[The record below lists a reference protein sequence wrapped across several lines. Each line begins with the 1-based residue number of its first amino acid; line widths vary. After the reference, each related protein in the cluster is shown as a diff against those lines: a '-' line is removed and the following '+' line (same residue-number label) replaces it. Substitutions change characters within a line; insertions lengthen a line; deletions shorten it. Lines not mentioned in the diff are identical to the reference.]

1 MVIRLERMRTSIAWW
16 RHVPFSLVI
25 LLLLAFGSLVV
36 NPLLKLDPTTTNI
49 AHQYAEPSKQHL
61 LGTDGAGRDVFARV
75 MAAAQVDL
83 GIAFAASLA
92 SVIVGTLLGAIAGY
106 AGGRW
111 ERVLLHV
118 FDIWQAIPGMLLGLL
133 TLAVTGPGIVPLISV
148 IAVINIPV
156 YARMVRSE
164 MAPLRHAPLV
174 EAARLSHVSEAKIL
188 LVYLLPRTLT
198 SAIAYLPVQ
207 AGFSVA
213 MAAGFGFIGLGVK
226 PPAAE
231 WGAMISE
238 GIADMLFFGAWW
250 IPLAPGAMLALTV
263 FLFYRVGHW
272 LAKKVGNGVGGAV

>member
-1 MVIRLERMRTSIAWW
+1 MAMLLERMRTYTVWW
-16 RHVPFSLVI
+16 RRIPFSLVM
-25 LLLLAFGSLVV
+25 LLLLVFGSLVI
-36 NPLLKLDPTTTNI
+36 NPLLKLDPNTTNI
-49 AHQYAEPSKQHL
+49 AHQYAEPSKQHFF
-61 LGTDGAGRDVFARV
+61 GTDASGRDLFARV
-75 MAAAQVDL
+75 MDAAKVDL
-83 GIAFAASLA
+83 GIALAASLA
-92 SVIVGTLLGAIAGY
+92 SLVVGTLLGAIAGY
-106 AGGRW
+106 VGGRW
-111 ERVLLHV
+111 ERIFLHV

-133 TLAVTGPGIVPLISV
+133 TLAVTGPGIVQLISV

-174 EAARLSHVSEAKIL
+174 EAARLSHVPEAKIL

-213 MAAGFGFIGLGVK
+213 MAAGFGFIGLAVR
-226 PPAAE
+226 PPTAE

-238 GIADMLFFGAWW
+238 GIADMLFFGTWW

-263 FLFYRVGHW
+263 FLFYRVGQW
-272 LAKKVGNGVGGAV
+272 LTKKVGDGVGNAF

>member
-1 MVIRLERMRTSIAWW
+1 MAVLLERVRQCVSWW
-16 RHVPFSLVI
+16 RRIPFALLM
-25 LLLLAFGSLVV
+25 LLLLVVGSWVV
-36 NPLLKLDPTTTNI
+36 NPLLKLDPNTTNI
-49 AHQYAEPSKQHL
+49 SDQYAEPSKRYFF
-61 LGTDGAGRDVFARV
+61 GTDGAGRDIFARA
-75 MAAAQVDL
+75 MAAAKVDL
-83 GIAFAASLA
+83 GIAFASSLASLA
-92 SVIVGTLLGAIAGY
+92 VGTLLGAIAGY
-106 AGGRW
+106 VGGRW

-133 TLAVTGPGIVPLISV
+133 TLAVTGPGIVQLISV

-174 EAARLSHVSEAKIL
+174 EAARLSHVPEAKIL

-226 PPAAE
+226 PPTAE

-263 FLFYRVGHW
+263 LLFYRLGRW
-272 LAKKVGNGVGGAV
+272 LNKKVGEGVGSAV